1 MADAQTATQAPKV
14 TRREDYREPDWRVP
28 EIAMDFDLDPAATR
42 VRTTLRVERNGTHD
56 RPLRLDGDGLTALG
70 VKVDGAQVS
79 DWSMD
84 GASLVVPLTGAA
96 HEIETE
102 VEIAPERNTQLQGLY
117 ASGGILCTQCEA
129 EGFRRITFFPDR
141 PDVLSK
147 YKVKLTADKVRFPVL
162 LANGDPIA
170 QGDLEGGRHWA
181 EWHDPFPKPS
191 YLFALVAGDLVAN
204 RGTFITMSGREV
216 QLGIWVRAPD
226 LPKTDHALHALKL
239 SMAWDEKV
247 YGREYDLDVFNIV
260 AVDDFNFGAME
271 NKGLNVF
278 NSRYILADPDT
289 ATDYDYDAIAAV
301 VAHEYFHNW
310 SGNRVT
316 CRDWFQLSLKEGFT
330 VFRDQSFSAD
340 QGSAAVKRIEDVR
353 GLRASQFPEDAG
365 PLAHP
370 VRPDEYM
377 EISNFYTA
385 TIYNKGA
392 EVIRMMATILGA
404 KKFRAATDLYFDR
417 FDGTA
422 ATCEDFVQCMEQGGE
437 VDLTRFRRWYT
448 QAGTPRV
455 SATLAQEGGRARL
468 QLRQMVPPTPGQPV
482 KEPMVLP
489 LKLKLFGAISGK
501 AVSDEQLV
509 LLEDETHEMVFENL
523 AEQPVLSIN
532 RGFSAPV
539 VVETN
544 RTAKDLAFLSAHG
557 NAWFYANLGS
567 IFDRNS
573 DPPLVLLGAFLKV
586 ALILAPLLIVS
597 GLSRHVPVNHESE
610 HPIRAL
616 YFGWLIASVF
626 GLIVFGTWFNHYALP
641 VMLPACLC
649 CAGFLGSHPTGRR
662 IVAPLLLLA
671 AGLGG
676 EYTVWSASWHRGN
689 ATQLET
695 LAETIGHGPGC
706 MYVYSGNTSLYSHT
720 GRCTLSPWVYPSHL
734 SRERENG
741 AVGVDQL
748 AEIGRI
754 FAKRP
759 EVVVM
764 GPAFSGERAESRALT
779 ITRLREGKYALRGRY
794 PLGKSLLEVYAAPG
808 STAGVAPP
816 RLAAR
821 SPS

>member
-1 MADAQTATQAPKV
+1 MAGNSAVAVRAARLPSLAAVLEAFPNWSILLLAAIAVRAIAFGNPVVHVDEEFYFYTAQ
-14 TRREDYREPDWRVP
+14 R
-28 EIAMDFDLDPAATR
+28 ILDGALPYVDIWDRKPIGLFLIYLPAAAFGP
-42 VRTTLRVERNGTHD
+42 VAGLWIYQAMALASVV
-56 RPLRLDGDGLTALG
+56 LTALVIVRLAG
-70 VKVDGAQVS
+70 HAGWGRGGLVAALLYLFMLGFGDGQSGQAPVFYNLIT
-79 DWSMD
+79 
-84 GASLVVPLTGAA
+84 ASAM
-96 HEIETE
+96 
-102 VEIAPERNTQLQGLY
+102 
-117 ASGGILCTQCEA
+117 
-129 EGFRRITFFPDR
+129 
-141 PDVLSK
+141 
-147 YKVKLTADKVRFPVL
+147 L
-162 LANGDPIA
+162 LALPCTASADSERLRKGKAVVAMALIGVA
-170 QGDLEGGRHWA
+170 MQVKYSVLFEGMFLGLWLLWRERRLGCPTHRTA
-181 EWHDPFPKPS
+181 RFGA
-191 YLFALVAGDLVAN
+191 ALVAVA
-204 RGTFITMSGREV
+204 
-216 QLGIWVRAPD
+216 
-226 LPKTDHALHALKL
+226 
-239 SMAWDEKV
+239 
-247 YGREYDLDVFNIV
+247 
-260 AVDDFNFGAME
+260 
-271 NKGLNVF
+271 
-278 NSRYILADPDT
+278 
-289 ATDYDYDAIAAV
+289 
-301 VAHEYFHNW
+301 
-310 SGNRVT
+310 
-316 CRDWFQLSLKEGFT
+316 
-330 VFRDQSFSAD
+330 
-340 QGSAAVKRIEDVR
+340 
-353 GLRASQFPEDAG
+353 
-365 PLAHP
+365 
-370 VRPDEYM
+370 
-377 EISNFYTA
+377 
-385 TIYNKGA
+385 
-392 EVIRMMATILGA
+392 
-404 KKFRAATDLYFDR
+404 
-417 FDGTA
+417 
-422 ATCEDFVQCMEQGGE
+422 
-437 VDLTRFRRWYT
+437 
-448 QAGTPRV
+448 
-455 SATLAQEGGRARL
+455 
-468 QLRQMVPPTPGQPV
+468 MVPTLLAWGTYA
-482 KEPMVLP
+482 
-489 LKLKLFGAISGK
+489 AIG
-501 AVSDEQLV
+501 
-509 LLEDETHEMVFENL
+509 
-523 AEQPVLSIN
+523 
-532 RGFSAPV
+532 
-539 VVETN
+539 
-544 RTAKDLAFLSAHG
+544 HG